1 MDKKYIGNVTILIV
15 TIITGILFSFQFKQ
29 DIDDYTLVSLHSIK
43 MTKKEINNYKREISN
58 LKRLIEEKKSEIN
71 NYHKAIIDKDSF
83 AELLEQEIRD
93 IRFEI
98 GLEDVQGPGIIIKM
112 EDNNKKVSYGE
123 NVNYD
128 LVHDLDVL
136 KLINDLNAAGAEAIS
151 INGQRVLSRSE
162 IKCGGPII
170 TINKQRLAS
179 PFVIKAIGDP
189 KVLYA
194 AINAPNTNGYILKE
208 VRNIK
213 IQTRI
218 SDNIFIPRYWG
229 DITFNQAKP
238 IEEGE

>member
-1 MDKKYIGNVTILIV
+1 MDKKYIGNITILIV
-15 TIITGILFSFQFKQ
+15 TIITGILFSFQLKQ
-29 DIDDYTLVSLHSIK
+29 DIEDYTLVSLNSIK
-43 MTKKEINNYKREISN
+43 MTKQEINNYKKEIIN
-58 LKRLIEEKKSEIN
+58 LKRLIEEKKNEID

-83 AELLEQEIRD
+83 AELLKQEIKD

-98 GLEDVQGPGIIIKM
+98 GLEDVQGPGIIIKI
-112 EDNNKKVSYGE
+112 EDNNEDVSYGE

-151 INGQRVLSRSE
+151 INGQRILSRSE

-170 TINKQRLAS
+170 TVNKQRLAP

-189 KVLYA
+189 KLLYA

-208 VRNIK
+208 IRNIK
-213 IQTRI
+213 IQTKI

-229 DITFNQAKP
+229 NITFNQAKP

>member
-1 MDKKYIGNVTILIV
+1 MDKKYIGNITILIV

-29 DIDDYTLVSLHSIK
+29 NIDDYTLVSLNSIK

-71 NYHKAIIDKDSF
+71 KYHKAIVDKDSF
-83 AELLEQEIRD
+83 AELLEQEIKD

-112 EDNNKKVSYGE
+112 EDNDKEVSYGE

-136 KLINDLNAAGAEAIS
+136 KLINDLSAAGAEAIS
-151 INGQRVLSRSE
+151 INGQRILSRSE

-170 TINKQRLAS
+170 TVNKERLAS

-213 IQTRI
+213 IQTKI

-229 DITFNQAKP
+229 NITFNQAKP

>member
-15 TIITGILFSFQFKQ
+15 TIITGILFSFQLRQ
-29 DIDDYTLVSLHSIK
+29 DIDDYTLVSLNSIK
-43 MTKKEINNYKREISN
+43 MTKKEINNYKREIDN

-71 NYHKAIIDKDSF
+71 NYHKAIIDKDAF
-83 AELLEQEIRD
+83 AELLEQEIKD

-112 EDNNKKVSYGE
+112 EDNNEEVSYGE

-213 IQTRI
+213 IQTKI

-238 IEEGE
+238 LEEGE